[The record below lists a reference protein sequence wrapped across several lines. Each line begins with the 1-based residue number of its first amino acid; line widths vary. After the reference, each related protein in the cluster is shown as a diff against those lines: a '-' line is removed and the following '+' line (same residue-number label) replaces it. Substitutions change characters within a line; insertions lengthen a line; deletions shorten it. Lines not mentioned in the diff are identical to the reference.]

1 MIQNEPHYF
10 HKKLINI
17 FPLYSAYPWLLP
29 VSLRQLNK
37 LVSRLC
43 SQLEKYGHV
52 PGFIDLYLVNDK
64 YIASANKEYL
74 GCPGPTNILS
84 FPGDSTVPGILL
96 LSLDTFFR
104 ELKLFGQKQNDHL
117 LSRHECRLPQSRAT
131 QCFRG
136 FAACLAL
143 QSILCY
149 NLCATKLAAR
159 PFRAL
164 RLAPGMG
171 LTPLPG

>member
-117 LSRHECRLPQSRAT
+117 LFLLCHGLLHLVGFDHGMEMDAMQN
-131 QCFRG
+131 QCIAFIRKDM
-136 FAACLAL
+136 A
-143 QSILCY
+143 Q
-149 NLCATKLAAR
+149 
-159 PFRAL
+159 
-164 RLAPGMG
+164 
-171 LTPLPG
+171 